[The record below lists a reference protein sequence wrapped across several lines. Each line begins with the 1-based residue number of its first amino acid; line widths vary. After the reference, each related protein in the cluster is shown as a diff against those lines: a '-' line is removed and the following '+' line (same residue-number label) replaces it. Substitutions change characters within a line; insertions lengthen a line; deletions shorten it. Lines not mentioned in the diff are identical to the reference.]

1 MGLKWNISLEFK
13 ILKVIREY
21 KVFKKMAEFKCQKSY
36 HFLTD
41 GQESRACGIWSY
53 NYFRQNSLKDK
64 QNDHHFWVIYATE
77 NSSWLEWFF
86 PWKNKVTNFFK
97 CLIILLTLF
106 YFNGENYLLCAKK
119 RKSLKQRVN
128 LKENC
133 HKKFGSLNEA
143 R

>member
-1 MGLKWNISLEFK
+1 
-13 ILKVIREY
+13 
-21 KVFKKMAEFKCQKSY
+21 MAEFKCQKSY

-41 GQESRACGIWSY
+41 GQESRAAPHAAFGGFWFVITSDKI
-53 NYFRQNSLKDK
+53 LKDK

-86 PWKNKVTNFFK
+86 PIEKQVTNFFK

-106 YFNGENYLLCAKK
+106 SFNGENYLLPKK
-119 RKSLKQRVN
+119 KVIKRQRVN

-133 HKKFGSLNEA
+133 HKKKNLALNEA